1 MVGWAFMDASPSP
14 PGAFPATADL
24 TAYPGDEAMLRE
36 RLARGTVDTRSFRRP
51 LTRCDISQCRGMC
64 CYDGVYVSEAS
75 AAVISHLAREHAA
88 FFAEL
93 GLQMPPRVIVEGD
106 WGGRA
111 EGLKTAVR
119 PHPFSK
125 TVEGYP
131 EHFNNTACIFLT
143 SDGRCSLQVLSEHL
157 GRPPWFYKPV
167 KCWMHPMT
175 LGGQAK
181 DVLLL
186 HSRETD
192 PYRLPLYDGFV
203 SAIFCGRTCP
213 GGAPASE
220 VLVPELTFLSR
231 IVGRDFLA
239 EVRQAPEGSPVA

>member
-1 MVGWAFMDASPSP
+1 MDA
-14 PGAFPATADL
+14 AADL
-24 TAYPGDEAMLRE
+24 TAYPDDELMLRE
-36 RLARGTVDTRSFRRP
+36 RLARGTVDSRSFRRP
-51 LTRCDISQCRGMC
+51 LARCDISQCRGMC
-64 CYDGVYVSEAS
+64 CYDGVYVSETS
-75 AAVISHLAREHAA
+75 ADVISDLAKNHAA

-93 GLQMPPRVIVEGD
+93 GLEIPPRVIVEGD
-106 WGGRA
+106 WAGRSD
-111 EGLKTAVR
+111 GLKTAVR
-119 PHPFSK
+119 PHPFSPG
-125 TVEGYP
+125 VEGYP
-131 EHFNNTACIFLT
+131 RHFTDTACVFLGT
-143 SDGRCSLQVLSEHL
+143 DGRCSLQVLSERL
-157 GRPPWFYKPV
+157 GRHPWFYKPV

-192 PYRLPLYDGFV
+192 PYRLPHYDGFV
-203 SAIFCGRTCP
+203 STIFCGRTCP

-239 EVRQAPEGSPVA
+239 EVRQDPESNPAR

>member
-1 MVGWAFMDASPSP
+1 
-14 PGAFPATADL
+14 
-24 TAYPGDEAMLRE
+24 MLRE
-36 RLARGTVDTRSFRRP
+36 RLARGTVDSRSFRRP
-51 LTRCDISQCRGMC
+51 LARCDISHCRGMC

-75 AAVISHLAREHAA
+75 AAVISDLAKNHAA

-93 GLQMPPRVIVEGD
+93 GLEIPPRVIVEGN
-106 WGGRA
+106 WAGRSD
-111 EGLKTAVR
+111 GLKTAVR
-119 PHPFSK
+119 PHPFSQG
-125 TVEGYP
+125 VEGYP
-131 EHFNNTACIFLT
+131 RHFTDTACVFLVA
-143 SDGRCSLQVLSEHL
+143 DGRCSLQVLSERL
-157 GRPPWFYKPV
+157 GRHPWFYKPV

-186 HSRETD
+186 HSKETD
-192 PYRLPLYDGFV
+192 PYRLPQYDGFV
-203 SAIFCGRTCP
+203 STIFCGRTCP

-239 EVRQAPEGSPVA
+239 EVRQNPESNPVG